1 MTFGLIASLDRMF
14 PYLKTLFKENNMK
27 KLLVF
32 ALFLGL
38 GTSAYAQS
46 PMGGKLE
53 TGLNF
58 SYGMPMDKDMKD
70 SVKASPIYGL
80 FADYQVVDNVF
91 VGAEYGF
98 GEWKAK
104 EGDGKMK
111 ENIIGLRAK
120 YELPIQDGLKVY
132 GLLGI
137 AQYNYKW
144 DGGEK
149 DDGIGFNLGVGAKYD
164 VAENVFVGLD
174 IRYHFAPKFEQKW
187 YDEYEDEWYTEKYKT
202 NHMMIGINAGYRF

>member
-80 FADYQVVDNVF
+80 
-91 VGAEYGF
+91 
-98 GEWKAK
+98 
-104 EGDGKMK
+104 
-111 ENIIGLRAK
+111 
-120 YELPIQDGLKVY
+120 
-132 GLLGI
+132 LGI

-149 DDGIGFNLGVGAKYD
+149 KRRRILPSKIFGDLGDMLPICK
-164 VAENVFVGLD
+164 
-174 IRYHFAPKFEQKW
+174 K
-187 YDEYEDEWYTEKYKT
+187 
-202 NHMMIGINAGYRF
+202 INF